1 MKIPLFDVIIV
12 WYKAAGVFMANR
24 DVIIEKIIKCPVCE
38 SDVYISEDK
47 KSLFCKGQRR
57 HCFDFSSDGYL
68 SLSRQGTGD
77 SKQAIAAR
85 RAFLSKDYYFPLAQI
100 ICEVAQKHAG
110 VGATVLDAGCGEG
123 YYTNKIAERFG
134 FALGFDLSKF
144 GVAAGAK
151 AARRQGINNT
161 FYATGSVFELPV
173 KDGSVD
179 CLVNIFAPCAESE
192 YMRVLKNGGTLI
204 VVGAGK
210 DHLMG
215 LKRALY
221 DSTYENR
228 ERADLPTVAEMVER
242 LTHKFEIEVNG
253 QDDVESLFS
262 MTPYYWRTSESD
274 KEKLLGIEQ
283 LKTEVE
289 FEIYVY
295 KKAQ

>member
-1 MKIPLFDVIIV
+1 MNFRLFGVIII
-12 WYKAAGVFMANR
+12 WYKTAGVLVVNR

-38 SDVYISEDK
+38 SDVYVSEDR

-85 RAFLSKDYYFPLAQI
+85 KAFLSKDYYLPLADKL
-100 ICEVAQKHAG
+100 CEVARRYVTSG
-110 VGATVLDAGCGEG
+110 SVILDAGCGEG
-123 YYTNKIAERFG
+123 YYTNKLAECFG

-151 AARRQGINNT
+151 AAKRQGTDNT

-173 KDGSVD
+173 KDASVD

-192 YMRVLKNGGTLI
+192 YMRVLKDGGTLI

-210 DHLMG
+210 NHLMG

-228 ERADLPTVAEMVER
+228 ERADLPTNSELSER
-242 LTHKFEIEVNG
+242 LTMSFDIEVSG
-253 QDDVESLFS
+253 QSDVENLFS

-274 KEKLLGIEQ
+274 KEKLSGIEA
-283 LKTEVE
+283 LKTEIE